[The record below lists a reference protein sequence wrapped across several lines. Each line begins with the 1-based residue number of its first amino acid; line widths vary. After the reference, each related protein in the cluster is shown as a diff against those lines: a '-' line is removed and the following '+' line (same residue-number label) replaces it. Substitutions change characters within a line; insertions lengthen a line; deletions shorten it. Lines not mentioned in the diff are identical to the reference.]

1 MLCCSAV
8 HRQREDGDERDCR
21 VANEQYSTR
30 WRNNEV
36 KLEAIKRQ
44 TCLMFERSY
53 CGDGERDTV
62 DIYLV
67 DILIFFYVVDNVS
80 HFLYAL
86 NHAYLV
92 KNCFSVGF
100 LVSEWLVY

>member
-67 DILIFFYVVDNVS
+67 DILIFFMLLIMCHIFCMHSIMHTLLKIVS
-80 HFLYAL
+80 AL
-86 NHAYLV
+86 D
-92 KNCFSVGF
+92 F
-100 LVSEWLVY
+100 